1 MHRVSFPLRWAGSL
15 FISMGIAVNVALAA
29 CPEGNLV
36 PDYDLEDFASVWRGA
51 DRLRYRKGVVNQFEG
66 MPEFF
71 HFVTAE
77 ESFPKGIV
85 SPEMRLE
92 TNTWYQGEV
101 VFRLPEGI
109 ADAAPISLAFRLRN
123 GREYGRQTAT
133 RTSSGFRRLRAFF
146 NSGDETRAR
155 LVLRTGVPGV
165 SFGRMTVVPVA
176 KESDRRPVLL
186 DPVNGRFNIA
196 GGKQSRVF
204 CGQPFLLAEGEGVRA
219 SVKVRVTKPL
229 KRIRFSVLD
238 ELGIYGREMESI
250 EDDMVGNWVT
260 LVIDRRLP
268 ERYELHKLLHLKN
281 TKTLYDSLLL
291 ARPSFV
297 IEGAEDASVEFKD
310 IQLMVL
316 PREDRPA
323 NTSKNKVAWNPSFES
338 GYWGWS
344 VRFFRYPAPG
354 DRLSFMEL
362 DETTAAEGRS
372 SLKVVCENETRNRN
386 KRFVRIQQNIMR
398 PAPQRNY
405 TVSFWAKADRPTT
418 LTVDYDHVA
427 KRRFN
432 LGTGWR
438 RYSMSGLMKRIG
450 AWEYNELKF
459 TANLDGETFW
469 LDGVQ
474 VEEGTAAS
482 AFESPEGFEV
492 NCELPPAQFKI
503 YYPEENRA
511 ATVRCRASA
520 SALEGAKLRVVIED
534 YRGRPVKTVYE
545 NTVSVEKGGTFAET
559 FELNPD
565 AYGWFHIHSLLED
578 STGRLLAEGWSA
590 MAVVVKSEKVPLSDS
605 YCGMMVAPTH
615 IERNG
620 GRETY
625 QITNGFTMDDE
636 FNAYA
641 KTGARWIRLH
651 TPGDWWA
658 HENNP
663 GEHSF
668 EQEDYLVDTAGRH
681 NIGIL
686 VDFLCHRPPDWSLP
700 GGKFVK
706 GQNLKPEIPHV
717 VRFAEAWSRH
727 FAGRVGALQFQNET
741 GGYEARDFY
750 ENCRAVTPIFRRNM
764 PDTILMYPS
773 FPGVG
778 LPPADD
784 ETPVGDKVRVQKH
797 GWIEQLWDFGIQKLC
812 DHYDFH
818 PYINGHATSKLKMV
832 ARKPFD
838 WRDSSRYGTFCDTLE
853 RRICQFRRLISPT
866 LPIVDSESGFIDVVN
881 APWLFLPPL
890 DRTDWY
896 TREVSLA
903 QSVRYSILKKAIGFK
918 REYYFMFLGL
928 NLERHGLDMVCKD
941 LTPTAALPARAAFAH
956 FLDGAE
962 YVTRMRRNES
972 TWHVVFTKAGKT
984 VVAYWDASLENR
996 PAGTISVGGV
1006 SGEWYD
1012 VMGNRIAPAVE
1023 MPLDATP
1030 RYFISD
1036 APAGKVAAA
1045 FNASEIGGLKPVNLK
1060 LGLASDGRIVV
1071 SVSNV
1076 TKKRIEAATYR
1087 ISVDGPASA
1096 PQTLSV
1102 DALGPQETLETFF
1115 RPEFR
1120 EGGVISVTLTT
1131 PDGSISSNTLRF
1143 PSVRIKAGKP
1153 QSPTLSFAYD
1163 PDTKK
1168 VSPAHADGGGGH
1180 VPVKADFYFWV
1191 TPDALHLTAD
1201 VMDGTFLPAI
1211 APNDIFKGDVLEYF
1225 FDFNPED
1232 TAESDVYTLQGFRLK
1247 VGPASPVRHEYDR
1260 NQSDISSLKN
1270 DFVRMGDVSSNVIRT
1285 EGGWRCETTLP
1296 LVRPLSSGHLFRF
1309 GVQVQNHDGASAARV
1324 NWTWGRVFKG
1334 VSRLGVAVV
1343 E

>member
-1 MHRVSFPLRWAGSL
+1 MRVLCLASCRTLLLASVCLCF
-15 FISMGIAVNVALAA
+15 ALADAA

-36 PDYDLEDFASVWRGA
+36 PDYDLEDFASVWQGA
-51 DRLRYRKGVVNQFEG
+51 DRLKHRNGVVNQFEG

-71 HFVTAE
+71 HFVMAE
-77 ESFPKGIV
+77 DPFPQGIV

-101 VFRLPEGI
+101 IFRLPEGA
-109 ADAAPISLAFRLRN
+109 ADAAPISLAFRLGN
-123 GREYGRQTAT
+123 GRECGRQAAA
-133 RTSSGFRRLRAFF
+133 RVSPEFRRLRAFF
-146 NSGDETRAR
+146 NSGGERRAR
-155 LVLRTGVPGV
+155 LVLRTGVAGV
-165 SFGRMTVVPVA
+165 SFGRMTVVPVT

-186 DPVNGRFNIA
+186 DPVEGHFDVHGGRRN
-196 GGKQSRVF
+196 RVF

-229 KRIRFSVLD
+229 KRMRFSVLE
-238 ELGIYGREMESI
+238 ELGMYGREIESI
-250 EDDMVGNWVT
+250 EADQVGNWVT
-260 LVIDRRLP
+260 FVIDRRLP
-268 ERYELHKLLHLKN
+268 ERRDLHKLLHLKN
-281 TKTLYDSLLL
+281 PKTLYDSLLL

-297 IEGAEDASVEFKD
+297 IDGDVDASVEFND
-310 IQLMVL
+310 LQLMVM
-316 PREDRPA
+316 PPEERVW
-323 NTSKNKVAWNPSFES
+323 NKSKNKAEWNPSFES
-338 GYWGWS
+338 GLWGWS
-344 VRFFRYPAPG
+344 VKFFRYPAPG

-386 KRFVRIQQNIMR
+386 KNFVQIQQNIMR

-405 TVSFWAKADRPTT
+405 TVSFWAKADRPTA

-427 KRRFN
+427 KRQFQ
-432 LGTGWR
+432 LDDEWR
-438 RYSMSGLMKRIG
+438 RYSMSGLMKKIG
-450 AWEYNELKF
+450 TWEYNELKF
-459 TANLDGETFW
+459 MAKLAGETFW

-474 VEEGTAAS
+474 VEEGVTATE
-482 AFESPEGFEV
+482 FESPTDFEV
-492 NCELPPAQFKI
+492 NCELPPTQFKI
-503 YYPEENRA
+503 YYPEDRRM

-520 SALEGAKLRVVIED
+520 SALEGAKLRVVLED
-534 YRGRPVKTVYE
+534 YRDRPVKTVYE
-545 NTVSVEKGGTFAET
+545 NTVSVGKGGTFAET
-559 FELNPD
+559 FPLDPD
-565 AYGWFHIHSLLED
+565 AYGWFHIHAILED
-578 STGRLLAEGWSA
+578 STGQLLAEGWSA
-590 MAVVVKSEKVPLSDS
+590 MAVVVKSEKVPLPDS

-615 IERNG
+615 VERNG

-625 QITNGFTMDDE
+625 QITSGFTMDDE
-636 FNAYA
+636 FDAYA
-641 KTGARWIRLH
+641 KTGIRWVRLH

-658 HENNP
+658 HENSP
-663 GEHSF
+663 GEYSF

-681 NIGIL
+681 DIGIL
-686 VDFLCHRPPDWSLP
+686 VDFLSHRPPDWSLP
-700 GGKFVK
+700 GGEFVR
-706 GQNLKPEIPHV
+706 GRNLKPEIHHV
-717 VRFAEAWSRH
+717 VRFAEAWSKH
-727 FAGRVGALQFQNET
+727 FAGRIGTLQFQNET

-750 ENCRAVTPIFRRNM
+750 ENCRAITPVFRRNM

-797 GWIEQLWDFGIQKLC
+797 GWIEQLWDFGIQDLC

-832 ARKPFD
+832 AKKPFD
-838 WRDSSRYGTFCDTLE
+838 WRDSSKYGTYCDTLE
-853 RRICQFRRLISPT
+853 QRIRQFRRQVSPT

-903 QSVRYSILKKAIGFK
+903 QSVRYSILKKAVGFS
-918 REYYFMFLGL
+918 REYYFMFLGM

-962 YVTRMRRNES
+962 YVTRKRRNES
-972 TWHVVFTKAGKT
+972 TWHVVFTKTGKT
-984 VVAYWDASLENR
+984 VVAYWDASFENR

-1012 VMGNRIAPAVE
+1012 VMGNRMAAAT

-1030 RYFISD
+1030 RYFVSD
-1036 APAGKVAAA
+1036 APAGVVAAA
-1045 FNASEIGGLKPVNLK
+1045 FDASEVGGLKAVNLK
-1060 LGLASDGRIVV
+1060 LGLASDGRVVV

-1076 TKKRIEAATYR
+1076 TKKRIKADAYL
-1087 ISVDGPASA
+1087 IAVDGPVSA
-1096 PQTLSV
+1096 PRTLAIG
-1102 DALGPQETLETFF
+1102 ALGPQETLETSF

-1120 EGGVISVTLTT
+1120 EGGVVSVTLTT
-1131 PDGSISSNTLRF
+1131 PDGSIASNTLRF
-1143 PSVRIKAGKP
+1143 PVARFGAEKP
-1153 QSPTLSFAYD
+1153 ESPTLSFVYD
-1163 PDTKK
+1163 PVAKT
-1168 VSPAHADGGGGH
+1168 VSPAHADGGGR

-1201 VMDGTFLPAI
+1201 VTDSTFLPAI
-1211 APNDIFKGDVLEYF
+1211 APSDIFKGDVLEYF
-1225 FDFNPED
+1225 FDFNPEN
-1232 TAESDVYTLQGFRLK
+1232 TAESDVYTAQGFRLK
-1247 VGPASPVRHEYDR
+1247 VGPSDPVRHEYDR
-1260 NQSDISSLKN
+1260 NQSDLSSLKN
-1270 DFVRMGDVSSNVIRT
+1270 DFVRMDDVSSDVMRT

-1296 LVRPLSSGHLFRF
+1296 LVRPLASGRLFRF
-1309 GVQVQNHDGASAARV
+1309 GVQVQNHNGAGAARV
-1324 NWTWGRVFKG
+1324 NWTWGRVFKD